1 METFENT
8 SNWLN
13 STSSIRCMVSDWLR
27 YGLLD
32 PQPKT
37 DEVFVRF
44 VEVKLTAALAVK
56 MQLQTAP
63 DMTALISIRPLAVFS
78 LSVQWR

>member
-32 PQPKT
+32 PRPKI
-37 DEVFVRF
+37 DVVSVRF
-44 VEVKLTAALAVK
+44 VEAKLTAALAVK

-63 DMTALISIRPLAVFS
+63 DTTALISIRPLAVLS
-78 LSVQWR
+78 LSVQRR